1 MKRVCKDFDI
11 KKLGEY
17 HDLYVKSDT
26 LLLADVF
33 KKFKKVYLEIYQS
46 DPAKSISVLWL
57 AWQEGLKK
65 REVKIELLGDTDMLL
80 MVEKG
85 VRGGICHAIH
95 QYAKVNNKYMKD
107 YDKNKESSYLKN
119 WDVNNLYG
127 WPMSKMFPVNNFE
140 SLEDTS
146 QFNFIKNYN
155 EESDEEYFLEVDVQC
170 PEKLHEFNNDLPFLP
185 ERIKT

>member
-1 MKRVCKDFDI
+1 
-11 KKLGEY
+11 
-17 HDLYVKSDT
+17 
-26 LLLADVF
+26 
-33 KKFKKVYLEIYQS
+33 
-46 DPAKSISVLWL
+46 
-57 AWQEGLKK
+57 
-65 REVKIELLGDTDMLL
+65 MLL

-127 WPMSKMFPVNNFE
+127 WTMSKMLPVNSFE